1 MPTRV
6 GVVLVAAALV
16 ALAGPAAPVPLAR
29 AHAHN
34 DYLHARPLFD
44 AVDHGFCSVEAD
56 VWLVDG
62 KLLVA
67 HDRDKVK
74 PDATLQSLYLE
85 PLRVRARTHKGR
97 IYQDGPPFM
106 LLVDVKSEAE
116 STYAALRDVL
126 KSYRDLVTVFRAAA
140 TDRNAVTVII
150 SGNRARAVMAQET
163 LRYAAYDGRLQD
175 LESSAPS
182 SFIAWISSDWTQ
194 SFRWSGDGP
203 MPHEQRARLRQIVD
217 KAHQR
222 DRRVRFWATAESTTL
237 WRELLA
243 AGVDFINTD
252 DLVGLE
258 RFLRQQ

>member
-1 MPTRV
+1 MPTRM

-16 ALAGPAAPVPLAR
+16 ALAGPAAPVPLTR

-44 AVDHGFCSVEAD
+44 ALDHGFCSVEAD

-74 PDATLQSLYLE
+74 SDATLQSLYLH
-85 PLRVRARTHKGR
+85 PLRERARMHQGR
-97 IYQDGPPFM
+97 IYQNGPPFT
-106 LLVDVKSEAE
+106 LLIDVKSDAE
-116 STYAALRDVL
+116 PTYAALREVLRPYADVL
-126 KSYRDLVTVFRAAA
+126 TVFQTNA
-140 TDRNAVTVII
+140 TDTKAVTVII

-175 LESSAPS
+175 LDSSAPA

-194 SFRWSGDGP
+194 SFRWWGDGP
-203 MPHEQRARLRQIVD
+203 MPDEQRTRLRQIVD

-222 DRRVRFWATAESTTL
+222 DRRVRFWATPESTAL

-243 AGVDFINTD
+243 AGVDVINTD